1 MGRSPK
7 LDSRHRDK
15 SGAIS
20 KKHGNTL
27 VKTLRK
33 IYGPGFAKGHSD
45 KERLSDVLTKLDTTS
60 LSKLVRD
67 YTEGKLD
74 QRVFVS
80 GRYGTLGKKYRL

>member
-1 MGRSPK
+1 MARSPG

-15 SGAIS
+15 HGEIS

-27 VKTLRK
+27 VRTLRK
-33 IYGPGFAKGHSD
+33 IYGSSFAAGHSETE
-45 KERLSDVLTKLDTTS
+45 KLSDVLAKLDKNS
-60 LSKLVRD
+60 LSKLTKD
-67 YTEGKLD
+67 QKEGKLD